1 MRRDHLDAEMVREAI
16 VNSGFILKRIRSK
29 SPGGDAREYLYEF
42 FDLFRASPDVRHC
55 EPAEG
60 GRSNLLWSNFFGEIA
75 SLRSQ

>member
-1 MRRDHLDAEMVREAI
+1 MTNGRLRQPRRI
-16 VNSGFILKRIRSK
+16 VVGQFIRS
-29 SPGGDAREYLYEF
+29 LEF
-42 FDLFRASPDVRHC
+42 FDLFRAPSDVRHC